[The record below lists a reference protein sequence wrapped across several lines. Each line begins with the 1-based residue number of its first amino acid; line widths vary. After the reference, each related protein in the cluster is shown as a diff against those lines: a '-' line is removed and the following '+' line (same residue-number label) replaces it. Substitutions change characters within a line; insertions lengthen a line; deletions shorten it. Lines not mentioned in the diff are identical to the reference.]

1 MEEVSRLQE
10 IRARLEA
17 KVERLSRQ
25 YGEAKKQHES
35 VVTALELLAD
45 PSTKGFR
52 ESEIRIEIGE
62 VQGKTLKQALL
73 YVAEKC
79 GGTLK
84 VTPARKFLIDADVVR
99 NGQSGS
105 NRINTALM
113 EMAEFERIRRG
124 KYRLVDE
131 SKSSEKKP
139 RFNFR
144 DDIDEMDEQSEYE
157 KIMRKESST

>member
-1 MEEVSRLQE
+1 MEEISRLQE

-25 YGEAKKQHES
+25 YNESKKQYES
-35 VVTALELLAD
+35 VVTALELLGVN
-45 PSTKGFR
+45 PSNSLR
-52 ESEIRIEIGE
+52 ESEIRIEISE
-62 VQGKTLKQALL
+62 VSGKTLKQALL

-84 VTPARKFLIDADVVR
+84 VTPVRKFLIDADVVR

-139 RFNFR
+139 RITLR
-144 DDIDEMDEQSEYE
+144 DETDEMYEQLKYE
-157 KIMRKESST
+157 EIMREESPT